1 MALSPV
7 SRSCVSSPSFQRAS
21 GVERPANGG
30 PSATGSRQLEP
41 LRQLLQMDGFD
52 GPQGAAKGN
61 GVEALA
67 QNFARLAQLLTDV
80 TRVLG
85 AEGAQR
91 PQGGASPAADVK
103 GLNAASLGR
112 GVDRFDS
119 APAAAPATAAAPAAP
134 VAPVAAAA
142 PTAPSAPAAA
152 SAAPQNKPVASVGDS
167 QGVPKNGNTIT
178 FKNDGTTPMTIK
190 FTPNAGEK
198 ELDSITLEPG
208 KTQTVPFP
216 ENWSGNFRSTS
227 GDGSAATL
235 GEVKFDGGFGKTYY
249 DVSYIEGHNAS
260 MTMQPEEGGR
270 VSGTHDDLLSAA
282 PDAIKARNAD
292 GSVYGIKK
300 STTSNV
306 LDSNVVDFY
315 RKHVGADEGYVIPTD
330 DASTLGSSDKNLVV
344 SMKNLV

>member
-7 SRSCVSSPSFQRAS
+7 SRSCVSSPSLQRAS
-21 GVERPANGG
+21 GMERPAAQQRQA
-30 PSATGSRQLEP
+30 STGAGQMDP
-41 LRQLLQMDGFD
+41 LRQLFQLDGFD
-52 GPQGAAKGN
+52 GPKGAAKGQ
-61 GVEALA
+61 GAEALA
-67 QNFARLAQLLTDV
+67 QNLSRLAQLLTEA

-85 AEGAQR
+85 GEGVQR
-91 PQGGASPAADVK
+91 PQGGAHPVSEAKGAGSAPA
-103 GLNAASLGR
+103 NR
-112 GVDRFDS
+112 EVDRFE
-119 APAAAPATAAAPAAP
+119 PAQAAPAAQAGSQAKA
-134 VAPVAAAA
+134 VAGPTGA
-142 PTAPSAPAAA
+142 P
-152 SAAPQNKPVASVGDS
+152 
-167 QGVPKNGNTIT
+167 GVSKDGNTIT
-178 FKNDGTTPMTIK
+178 FTNDGNTPMTIK

-198 ELDSITLEPG
+198 ELDSVTLEPG
-208 KTQTVPFP
+208 KTQTLQFP

-270 VSGTHDDLLSAA
+270 VSGTHDDLLSSA

-306 LDSNVVDFY
+306 QDAGVVDFY
-315 RKHVGADEGYVIPTD
+315 RKHVGSDEGYVIPTD

-344 SMKNLV
+344 RMKNLA

>member
-7 SRSCVSSPSFQRAS
+7 SRSFVSSPSFQRAS
-21 GVERPANGG
+21 GVERPANAGS
-30 PSATGSRQLEP
+30 SATGSRQFEP

-67 QNFARLAQLLTDV
+67 QNFARLAQVLTDA

-91 PQGGASPAADVK
+91 PPCGASPASNVK
-103 GLNAASLGR
+103 GCNAASLGR
-112 GVDRFDS
+112 GVDGFD
-119 APAAAPATAAAPAAP
+119 AAPAAP
-134 VAPVAAAA
+134 VAQNAAAA
-142 PTAPSAPAAA
+142 QSAPVAPTAHSAPAAPA
-152 SAAPQNKPVASVGDS
+152 SQTQPVTGVGDS

-216 ENWSGNFRSTS
+216 ENWSGNFRSTA
-227 GDGSAATL
+227 GDGTAATL

-249 DVSYIEGHNAS
+249 DVSYIEGNNAS

-282 PDAIKARNAD
+282 PDSIKARNAD

-306 LDSNVVDFY
+306 LDSGVVDYY